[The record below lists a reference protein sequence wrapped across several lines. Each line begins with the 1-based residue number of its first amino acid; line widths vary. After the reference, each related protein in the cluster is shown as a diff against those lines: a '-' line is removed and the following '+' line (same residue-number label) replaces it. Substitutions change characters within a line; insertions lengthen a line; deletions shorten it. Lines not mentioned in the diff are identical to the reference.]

1 MQLRQDNVCTVLNA
15 IKPIWPGDLPHLC
28 SHLLASYAP
37 VNYRGTDVS
46 SIFVCCDSSIAHGQ
60 LPAFEDCLWSLDSLC
75 MAWGC
80 FIYKSL
86 FSYSFQEMLDG
97 IYHLQLLMW
106 QKQTSTLHFWTPAAP
121 FYVRSGWRMAAC
133 PVCLKTI
140 KRGNFQEKPCFHK
153 MLISRGVTDG
163 TVVSEVLAA
172 VQETSRRHVFGV
184 RSVAGWTA
192 DFDVVSLENTYPYFA
207 EL

>member
-1 MQLRQDNVCTVLNA
+1 MVFRFPLHGMRLLYLQKLVFLF
-15 IKPIWPGDLPHLC
+15 LPRDAGWYLSSATSDVTKTDFHTAFLD
-28 SHLLASYAP
+28 AS
-37 VNYRGTDVS
+37 
-46 SIFVCCDSSIAHGQ
+46 
-60 LPAFEDCLWSLDSLC
+60 E
-75 MAWGC
+75 
-80 FIYKSL
+80 
-86 FSYSFQEMLDG
+86 
-97 IYHLQLLMW
+97 
-106 QKQTSTLHFWTPAAP
+106 PAAP

-184 RSVAGWTA
+184 RGVAGWTA